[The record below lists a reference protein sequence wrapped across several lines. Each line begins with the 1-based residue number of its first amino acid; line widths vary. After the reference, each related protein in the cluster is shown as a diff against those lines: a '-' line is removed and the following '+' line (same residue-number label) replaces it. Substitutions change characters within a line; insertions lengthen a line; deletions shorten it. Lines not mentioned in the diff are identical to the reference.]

1 MAELPPRKNLT
12 PTKLAKCM
20 LSPLQTLLQMG
31 FPRNRAEKA
40 LAATG
45 FKSVQLASDW
55 LLAHVNDDTLDDP
68 QPREYLLYLCPTDS
82 LQYQLQT
89 FCSKSHAECG
99 RNGAHDFI
107 PHVTLSTFFKVP
119 DDDVGSIIELMEK
132 VIKNER
138 LTIPEDLELETYV
151 SPNFMGFFLGQDS
164 AKAIKAL
171 TATFVKELAS
181 RDISADVYN
190 QDLHMTLAY
199 NFGANQYSTL
209 ETLVNNIN
217 PDMRSNWQFRLYSR
231 DVRLSGRK
239 VYKVIYPHVP
249 RETDELEL
257 LMGDFI
263 YIDPEAW
270 NNSIDGWV
278 QGISWLTG
286 CSGFLPK
293 NYVEKTAET
302 DAWTLHKSVK
312 LYPSKSFDV
321 SNGVRD
327 MSIAHPDK
335 RGAAAGDK
343 AEALRRGN
351 SSDAVRDECVI
362 MGRPLTPRNGSR
374 RIFIVRHGERVDF
387 TFGTW
392 IPYCFD
398 ETGKYMRKDLNMPV
412 SVPKRHGSPESF
424 FKDSPITSGG
434 EMMARFLGE
443 ALVDANQTLGHV
455 YCSPSLRCVQT
466 ANGILKGLGVQ
477 DKTPITIEPGLFEW
491 LAWYQDSMP
500 TFMTPTELEEAGFRL
515 RRDHQPIIDFSELRD
530 RKESS
535 EQYYARSLYVTQCI
549 LRLTAHIGGNILLVG
564 HASTLDACS
573 RQLTGGSPRNA
584 QEFSRL
590 VQRVPYCGLAVV
602 DKTEA
607 VESNP
612 ATAPAATATNP
623 ATVPSRPQWQLMEPP
638 VPPMTLSANMRFD
651 WQILQS

>member
-1 MAELPPRKNLT
+1 
-12 PTKLAKCM
+12 M
-20 LSPLQTLLQMG
+20 LSPLQVLLQMG

-68 QPREYLLYLCPTDS
+68 QPREYLLYLCPTES
-82 LQYQLQT
+82 LQYQLQA
-89 FCSKSHAECG
+89 FCTKSLAECG

-119 DDDVGSIIELMEK
+119 DDDVGSIIEMMEQVVK
-132 VIKNER
+132 KQR
-138 LTIPEDLELETYV
+138 HTIPEDLQLETYI

-164 AKAIKAL
+164 ATAIKAL
-171 TATFVKELAS
+171 VAQFVKELAN

-199 NFGANQYSTL
+199 NFGMNQTSTL
-209 ETLVNNIN
+209 ETLVRNIN
-217 PDMRSNWQFRLYSR
+217 PDMKSNWQLRLYSR

-257 LMGDFI
+257 LMGDFV
-263 YIDPEAW
+263 YIDPETW
-270 NNSIDGWV
+270 SSSIDGWV

-312 LYPSKSFDV
+312 LHPSKSFDV
-321 SNGVRD
+321 SSAVRD
-327 MSIAHPDK
+327 MSMMHSDK
-335 RGAAAGDK
+335 RGVGGDK
-343 AEALRRGN
+343 VDGLRRGN
-351 SSDAVRDECVI
+351 SSDAVRDDCNVV
-362 MGRPLTPRNGSR
+362 GRPMSSRNGSR

-398 ETGKYMRKDLNMPV
+398 ETGKYMRKDLNMPAG
-412 SVPKRHGSPESF
+412 VPKRHGSPETF
-424 FKDSPITSGG
+424 FKDSPITSSG
-434 EMMARFLGE
+434 ETVARFLGE
-443 ALVDANQTLGHV
+443 ALGDANQTLSHV

-466 ANGILKGLGVQ
+466 ANGILKGLGVH
-477 DKTPITIEPGLFEW
+477 DKAAITIEPGLFEW

-549 LRLTAHIGGNILLVG
+549 LRLTAHIGGNIMLVG

-573 RQLTGGSPRNA
+573 RQLTGGAPRNA

-590 VQRVPYCGLAVV
+590 VQRVPYCSLAVLQ
-602 DKTEA
+602 KTEA
-607 VESNP
+607 AEPNP
-612 ATAPAATATNP
+612 ATTTAATATGAIASTAAS
-623 ATVPSRPQWQLMEPP
+623 ATAASATAVQAGVSRG
-638 VPPMTLSANMRFD
+638 VVAR
-651 WQILQS
+651 